1 MKNYFYLQLKKVA
14 RILPFVT
21 VLTLVLLIGLGIVLY
36 GFLDMFSNREENQR
50 YIVAVTGD
58 TDNEYLRLGMAAMK
72 HFDETR
78 FSMEFAPMTE
88 EKAKSDLSSGKVAA
102 YINIPE
108 GFVEKAL
115 SGDIEPITFVT
126 SAGME
131 GMNGLFKKE
140 ITALVTDM
148 VVRSQQGAYGTYDA
162 LYNNGLESEAS
173 VPIDKISIDYSELI
187 FERNKLYTV
196 SELGVSDGLST
207 PEYYVCAII
216 VLLLVLVGLP
226 FNVVYI
232 KKDYALNRLLV
243 SRGYSTVKQVVF
255 EYLAHFLAV
264 LVQLAIIIAAI
275 VIAVSNMPSVID
287 FDTLRQTMPDMILK
301 TIPVVIMISAFNMMM
316 FELADNIVSGL
327 LLHFFTA
334 IGLCYVSGCLYPIYA
349 FPTAIKAIAPFL
361 PTGIARSYLASG
373 FVYESSLNNLGGLI
387 LYSLVFLGLT
397 WLTRFCKTVK
407 MRG

>member
-148 VVRSQQGAYGTYDA
+148 VIRSQQGAYGTYDA

-173 VPIDKISIDYSELI
+173 AHIDKISIDYSELI
-187 FERNKLYTV
+187 FDRNKLYTV

-243 SRGYSTVKQVVF
+243 SRGYSTLKQVVF

-373 FVYESSLNNLGGLI
+373 FVYEPSLNNLGGLI